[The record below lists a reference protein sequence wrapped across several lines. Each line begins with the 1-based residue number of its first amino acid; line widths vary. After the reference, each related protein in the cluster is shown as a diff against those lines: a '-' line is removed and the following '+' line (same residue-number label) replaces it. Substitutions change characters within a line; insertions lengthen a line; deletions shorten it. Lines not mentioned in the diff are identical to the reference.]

1 MRLILLGPPGAGK
14 GTQAQHLVAKY
25 GLLQLSTGDMLR
37 AAVKA
42 GTPLGREVQ
51 EIMARGALVPDDVVV
66 EIVAERIEQP
76 DARKG
81 FILDGFPRT
90 MAQAVALDRML
101 AERSLSLDAVVEL
114 RVDEDAL
121 IRRIES
127 RIAAMKAQGEGLRD
141 DDSPEVLH
149 RRLAAYRDQTAPLI
163 TYYQLQGVLRSLDGM
178 APIAQVAAEIEKV
191 LAGKAA
197 KAPPKPPKPAPKRRR
212 AAAKKAAAKPPRPRI
227 GKRIGKKSKAP
238 PTARRRPAAARA
250 KPARTARRG
259 AARRPKAGNRKR

>member
-101 AERSLSLDAVVEL
+101 AERGLSLDAVVEL
-114 RVDEDAL
+114 RVDEAAL

-178 APIAQVAAEIEKV
+178 APIAQVAAEIERV

-197 KAPPKPPKPAPKRRR
+197 KAPPKLPKCAPKPPR
-212 AAAKKAAAKPPRPRI
+212 AAADKPPRPRI

-238 PTARRRPAAARA
+238 PAARRRPAAART
-250 KPARTARRG
+250 KVARTARRG

>member
-14 GTQAQHLVAKY
+14 GTQAQRLVAKY

-42 GTPLGREVQ
+42 GTPVGRQVQ

-90 MAQAVALDRML
+90 VPQAVALDRML
-101 AERSLSLDAVVEL
+101 AERGLSLDAVVEL

-127 RIAAMKAQGEGLRD
+127 RIAAMKARGEALRD

-149 RRLAAYRDQTAPLI
+149 RRLAAYRDQTAPLV

-178 APIAQVAAEIEKV
+178 APIVQVAAEIEKV
-191 LAGKAA
+191 LAGEAA
-197 KAPPKPPKPAPKRRR
+197 KASPKLPEPAPKPPR
-212 AAAKKAAAKPPRPRI
+212 AAAKKAATKPPRLRI
-227 GKRIGKKSKAP
+227 GKRIGKKSKP
-238 PTARRRPAAARA
+238 PAARRRPAAARA

>member
-1 MRLILLGPPGAGK
+1 
-14 GTQAQHLVAKY
+14 
-25 GLLQLSTGDMLR
+25 
-37 AAVKA
+37 
-42 GTPLGREVQ
+42 
-51 EIMARGALVPDDVVV
+51 
-66 EIVAERIEQP
+66 
-76 DARKG
+76 
-81 FILDGFPRT
+81 
-90 MAQAVALDRML
+90 ML
-101 AERSLSLDAVVEL
+101 AERGLSLDAVVEL
-114 RVDEDAL
+114 RVDEAAL

>member
-101 AERSLSLDAVVEL
+101 AERGLSLDAVVEL
-114 RVDEDAL
+114 RVDEAAL

-178 APIAQVAAEIEKV
+178 APIAHVAAEIQRV

-197 KAPPKPPKPAPKRRR
+197 KAPPKLPKSAPKPPR
-212 AAAKKAAAKPPRPRI
+212 AAAKKAADKPPRPRI

-238 PTARRRPAAARA
+238 PAARRRPAAART
-250 KPARTARRG
+250 KVARTARRG
-259 AARRPKAGNRKR
+259 AAGRPKAGNRKR